1 MNMRKRYLVP
11 ITFIFFC
18 LINSV
23 NAFYGEKVSIDPVKQ
38 KQVAR
43 LLKQMEEN
51 VYQDLGKVLEL
62 GSEAI
67 TVAEEIYSVDD
78 LLKIYSKIGLC
89 YENHN
94 QQDSALIYYNYAL
107 EYAEQ
112 LGDESR
118 ILSVYN
124 DLAITYRRK
133 TLYKESKDYYLK
145 ALAIAR
151 KTDNKLALENTY
163 HGLGSLHRDI
173 GDYENAVK
181 NFLESIKLA
190 ELRDHQEY
198 VIHSM
203 QFLALT
209 YAESGKSDSALRVI
223 QDAVDK
229 AKMTKDTILN
239 GIVFF
244 DYGKILSMDKNFSE
258 AQQKFEKSLECFQSI
273 GHKPLIARS
282 LFYLADNYSQQG
294 DFKTAHDMFIECT
307 KSEQFISLRGQTD
320 LNFKLGE
327 LYMNEGDVAAA
338 KKFFEKSLSLSEK
351 QSFKD
356 FSQKNHHELYKIYES
371 EENQEKTLFHLTRY
385 SDVRDSLFNEE
396 RTKAITEMQF
406 KYQSEKSQRD
416 IEKLQNQQERTA
428 FISFLALFFLLAIGF
443 GGIAVLARRNNNSL
457 RVKNA
462 EINSKNVKLKESN
475 EVLQQFA
482 YVAAHDLKEPLRS
495 IGSFTNL
502 IQRRYGK
509 DLNEEA
515 NEYMGYVQTSVKRM
529 DGLLRSLLEYSGIT
543 MQQSGSESVSTRNV
557 VQGVLQNLHNQITKK
572 NARIEAVN
580 LLNVSM
586 KEMHLTQLLQNLIGN
601 SIKYSDRPPHIQ
613 ISTHLSNGRVYF
625 TLTDNGIGMDAANG
639 EKVFNLFYQ
648 EDKAKQEGSGI
659 GLAICKNIIEKYDG
673 EIYYDSKQGKGTT
686 FFFDLPAA

>member
-1 MNMRKRYLVP
+1 MRKRYLAP
-11 ITFIFFC
+11 IIFIFG

-23 NAFYGEKVSIDPVKQ
+23 NAFYGEKVSAHPAKQ
-38 KQVAR
+38 EQVSL
-43 LLKQMEEN
+43 LLKEMEDN
-51 VYQDLGKVLEL
+51 VYQDLEKVLEL
-62 GSEAI
+62 GTQAI

-94 QQDSALIYYNYAL
+94 QQDSAIIYYNYAL

-112 LGDESR
+112 LGDENR

-133 TLYKESKDYYLK
+133 TMYKESKDFYLK

-151 KTDNKLALENTY
+151 KGENKLALENTY
-163 HGLGSLHRDI
+163 HGLGSLYKDI

-190 ELRDHQEY
+190 EERDHKEY

-209 YAESGKSDSALRVI
+209 YAEAGKSESALRVI
-223 QDAVDK
+223 QEAVDK
-229 AKMTKDTILN
+229 SKTTNDTILH

-244 DYGKILSMDKNFSE
+244 DYGKILNMDKSFVE
-258 AQQKFEKSLECFQSI
+258 AQQKFEKSLACFQSI

-282 LFYLADNYSQQG
+282 MFYLADNYSQQG

-307 KSEQFISLRGQTD
+307 KNEQFISLRGQTD

-327 LYMNEGDVAAA
+327 LYMNEGDTPSA
-338 KKFFEKSLSLSEK
+338 KKFFEKSLALSKK
-351 QSFKD
+351 QEFKD
-356 FSQKNHHELYKIYES
+356 FLQKNHYELYKIYDAEK
-371 EENQEKTLFHLTRY
+371 NQEKTLFHLSQY
-385 SDVRDSLFNEE
+385 SSVRDSLFNEE

-406 KYQSEKSQRD
+406 KYHSEKNQRE
-416 IEKLQNQQERTA
+416 IEMLQNQQERTA
-428 FISFLALFFLLAIGF
+428 FMSFLALFFMLAIGF
-443 GGIAVLARRNNNSL
+443 GGVAFLARRNNNRL
-457 RVKNA
+457 RAKNT
-462 EINSKNVKLKESN
+462 EINIKNVKLKESN

-543 MQQSGSESVSTRNV
+543 MQQSGSEPISTKSV
-557 VQGVLQNLHNQITKK
+557 VQGVLQNLHNQITEK

-586 KEMHLTQLLQNLIGN
+586 AETHLTQLLQNLIGN
-601 SIKYSDRPPHIQ
+601 SIKYSESPPHIQ
-613 ISTHLSNGRVYF
+613 ISTHRSNDRVYF
-625 TLTDNGIGMDAANG
+625 TLKDNGIGMDSANG
-639 EKVFNLFYQ
+639 EKVYNLFYQ
-648 EDKAKQEGSGI
+648 EDKARHEGSGI
-659 GLAICKNIIEKYDG
+659 GLAICKNIIEKYNG
-673 EIYYDSKQGKGTT
+673 EINYDSKQGVGTT

>member
-1 MNMRKRYLVP
+1 MNMTKRYFAP
-11 ITFIFFC
+11 IIFFFC

-23 NAFYGEKVSIDPVKQ
+23 NGFYGEKVSVDPSKKKEVSL
-38 KQVAR
+38 
-43 LLKQMEEN
+43 LLKQMEDN

-62 GSEAI
+62 GSKAI
-67 TVAEEIYSVDD
+67 TVAEEIYSIDD

-107 EYAEQ
+107 EYADQ

-118 ILSVYN
+118 ILGVYN

-133 TLYKESKDYYLK
+133 TMYKESREYYLK

-151 KTDNKLALENTY
+151 KTENKLALENTY
-163 HGLGSLHRDI
+163 HGLGSLYRDI

-190 ELRDHQEY
+190 EERGHEEY
-198 VIHSM
+198 VVHSM

-209 YAESGKSDSALRVI
+209 YAEAGKSDSALRVI
-223 QDAVDK
+223 QEAVDK
-229 AKMTKDTILN
+229 AQATQDTMLH

-244 DYGKILSMDKNFSE
+244 DYGKILSTDKKFSE
-258 AQQKFEKSLECFQSI
+258 AQQKFEKSLDYFQSI

-294 DFKTAHDMFIECT
+294 DFETAHDMFIECT
-307 KSEQFISLRGQTD
+307 KNEQFISLRGQTD

-327 LYMNEGDVAAA
+327 LYMNEGDINSA
-338 KKFFEKSLSLSEK
+338 KIFFEKSLILSEK

-356 FSQKNHHELYKIYES
+356 FLQKNHYELYKIYDS
-371 EENQEKTLFHLTRY
+371 EENQTKTLFHLSKY
-385 SDVRDSLFNEE
+385 SAVRDSLFNEE

-406 KYQSEKSQRD
+406 KYHSEKSERD
-416 IEKLQNQQERTA
+416 IEKLQNKQERTA
-428 FISFLALFFLLAIGF
+428 FMSIMALFFLLAIGF
-443 GGIAVLARRNNNSL
+443 GGIAFLARRNNNRL
-457 RVKNA
+457 RLKNS

-475 EVLQQFA
+475 KVLQQFA

-543 MQQSGSESVSTRNV
+543 MQQSGSESISTRNV
-557 VQGVLQNLHNQITKK
+557 VQGVLQNLHNQITEK

-586 KEMHLTQLLQNLIGN
+586 TEAHLTQLLQNLIGN
-601 SIKYSDRPPHIQ
+601 SIKYNERSPHIQ
-613 ISTHLSNGRVYF
+613 ISTHLSEGRVHF
-625 TLTDNGIGMDAANG
+625 TLKDNGIGMDAANG

-648 EDKAKQEGSGI
+648 ENKISQEGSGI

-673 EIYYDSKQGKGTT
+673 DIHYDSKQGEGTT
-686 FFFDLPAA
+686 FFFDLPAS

>member
-1 MNMRKRYLVP
+1 MNMRKRYLTP
-11 ITFIFFC
+11 FIFIFC

-23 NAFYGEKVSIDPVKQ
+23 NAFYGEKVSIDPSKQ
-38 KQVAR
+38 KEVS
-43 LLKQMEEN
+43 LLIKQMEDN

-62 GSEAI
+62 SSSAI
-67 TVAEEIYSVDD
+67 AIAEEINSVDD

-112 LGDESR
+112 LGDDSR

-124 DLAITYRRK
+124 DLAITHRRK
-133 TLYKESKDYYLK
+133 TMYKESKNYYLK
-145 ALAIAR
+145 ALAMAR
-151 KTDNKLALENTY
+151 KTENKLALENIY
-163 HGLGSLHRDI
+163 HGLGSLHKDI

-190 ELRDHQEY
+190 EERGHQEY

-209 YAESGKSDSALRVI
+209 YAEAGKSESALRVI

-229 AKMTKDTILN
+229 AKTTKDTILN

-244 DYGKILSMDKNFSE
+244 DYGKILNMDKNFSE
-258 AQQKFEKSLECFQSI
+258 AQQKFEKSLACFQSI

-282 LFYLADNYSQQG
+282 MFYLADNYSQQG

-307 KSEQFISLRGQTD
+307 KNEQFISLRGQTD

-327 LYMNEGDVAAA
+327 LYMNEGDVASA
-338 KKFFEKSLSLSEK
+338 KKFFEKSLALSKK

-356 FSQKNHHELYKIYES
+356 FLQKNHHELYKIYEA
-371 EENQEKTLFHLTRY
+371 EKNQTKTLFHLSEY
-385 SDVRDSLFNEE
+385 SAIRDSLFNEE
-396 RTKAITEMQF
+396 RTKAITEMEF
-406 KYQSEKSQRD
+406 KYHSEKSQRE
-416 IEKLQNQQERTA
+416 IEMLQNQQERTA
-428 FISFLALFFLLAIGF
+428 FMSFLALFFMLAIAF
-443 GGIAVLARRNNNSL
+443 GGLAFLARRNNNSL
-457 RVKNA
+457 RLKNI
-462 EINSKNVKLKESN
+462 EINRKNVKLKESN

-543 MQQSGSESVSTRNV
+543 MQLSGSESIATKNV
-557 VQGVLQNLHNQITKK
+557 LQDVLQNLHNQITEKD
-572 NARIEAVN
+572 ARIEAVN

-586 KEMHLTQLLQNLIGN
+586 SETHLIQLLQNLIGN
-601 SIKYSDRPPHIQ
+601 SIRYNERSPHIQ
-613 ISTHLSNGRVYF
+613 ISTHLSEGRVHF
-625 TLTDNGIGMDAANG
+625 TLKDNGIGMDAANG

-648 EDKAKQEGSGI
+648 ENKARQEGSGI

-673 EIYYDSKQGKGTT
+673 EINYDSKQGEGTT